1 MERLGL
7 GPDECLARNPK
18 LVYGRMTGWG
28 QSGPLAHVAGHDLN
42 YISLCGALHAM
53 GHADRA
59 PTPPL
64 HLVGDMGGGAMFL
77 VTGVLAALYEVQR
90 SGMGQVVDAA
100 ICHGTALLTSMYH
113 DLRNQQ
119 RWSDER
125 ESNMLDG
132 AAPFYGCY
140 ACADGKF
147 VSIGSIEP
155 QFYALLLELCGIDDS
170 TFQDQWD
177 TANWPEMRKRLGA
190 IFLTRRRDEWVRL
203 LEGTDVCF
211 APVLNFAE
219 APYHPHNQA
228 LGMFIE
234 TAGVVHPSPAP
245 RLSRTPLAA
254 GSVVPNGTHTLEIL
268 QELGLSEGDVERL
281 RSGGAIL

>member
-1 MERLGL
+1 M
-7 GPDECLARNPK
+7 
-18 LVYGRMTGWG
+18 
-28 QSGPLAHVAGHDLN
+28 
-42 YISLCGALHAM
+42 
-53 GHADRA
+53 
-59 PTPPL
+59 
-64 HLVGDMGGGAMFL
+64 
-77 VTGVLAALYEVQR
+77 
-90 SGMGQVVDAA
+90 
-100 ICHGTALLTSMYH
+100 
-113 DLRNQQ
+113 
-119 RWSDER
+119 
-125 ESNMLDG
+125 
-132 AAPFYGCY
+132 
-140 ACADGKF
+140 
-147 VSIGSIEP
+147 
-155 QFYALLLELCGIDDS
+155 LLELCGIDDS